1 MIKTLVVAAGLSVAG
16 AAQADS
22 IDLRKLLPCK
32 SAAARFCD
40 RSQGMSTD
48 ALLKCGAMLATRH
61 QEVGARCVDVLKRF
75 GQLSS

>member
-1 MIKTLVVAAGLSVAG
+1 
-16 AAQADS
+16 
-22 IDLRKLLPCK
+22 
-32 SAAARFCD
+32 
-40 RSQGMSTD
+40 MSTD